1 MAANG
6 SSTYNNSTFGLI
18 DVYLSDSTVASAL
31 DDYIWY
37 SDSTVTSERYNFDMD
52 LIRRYEN
59 ENPKIPMK
67 VLRGV
72 KPKIK
77 LFGSKPS
84 RNVINIKQFTG
95 HSFRIGSSKK

>member
-6 SSTYNNSTFGLI
+6 SSTYNSTSDFI
-18 DVYLSDSTVASAL
+18 DIFLSDSTVASAL

-52 LIRRYEN
+52 FILGFEN
-59 ENPKIPMK
+59 EKLRVPMK

-72 KPKIK
+72 KPKVK
-77 LFGSKPS
+77 LFGSKQS
-84 RNVINIKQFTG
+84 RNVRNIKQFTC
-95 HSFRIGSSKK
+95 HSFKIGNSKK